1 MGWECDVIG
10 KRNKH
15 QFVCVNSQCGAR
27 YHADWGASQNLSH
40 WDGLSCS
47 VELQKPLT
55 VMVLGVQESGV
66 NDAPLNPVT
75 EGSSGL
81 SGVA

>member
-1 MGWECDVIG
+1 M
-10 KRNKH
+10 
-15 QFVCVNSQCGAR
+15 NSQCGAR
-27 YHADWGASQNLSH
+27 HHADWGASQNLSH

-66 NDAPLNPVT
+66 NMAVPPRILVR
-75 EGSSGL
+75 SSL
-81 SGVA
+81 MSG